1 MLDAILSFLSGG
13 PDEHFDELARA
24 AFAFQHERIPA
35 LRALAARRGVDPAA
49 VRGWQEIPMVPVA
62 AYRRLELAAAP
73 AAEVFRSSG
82 TSGGARSV
90 HHHPFPDL
98 YRAVIDASFP
108 AACLPRGDRPPMLA
122 LVPPRAQAPD
132 SSLGFMVDHLLA
144 HFGDPRSAYAFGP
157 RGVEAAAARSWL
169 AARQREQ
176 RPVLLLATAFALVD
190 LLAGLDRLG
199 LRFRLAPGSA
209 LFLTGGFKGRE
220 REHSPEEIARGVGE
234 ALALPAGAI
243 VEEYGMTEL
252 TSQCYTRTLAG
263 GAAGLFAPPRWMR
276 FRVLDPE
283 SLAELPPGR
292 PGLLALFDLANLGS
306 AVHLL
311 TEDLAVAEGA
321 GFRLAGRAAGAELRG
336 CSLAV
341 EELAGGV

>member
-1 MLDAILSFLSGG
+1 MLDAILSFVAGG
-13 PDEHFDELARA
+13 PDERFDELARA

-35 LRALAARRGVDPAA
+35 LRTLAARRGVDPAA
-49 VRGWQEIPMVPVA
+49 VRCWQEIPMVPVA
-62 AYRRLELAAAP
+62 AFRRLELAAAP

-108 AACLPRGDRPPMLA
+108 AACLPRGGRPPMLA
-122 LVPPRAQAPD
+122 LVPPRAELPD

-144 HFGDPRSAYAFGP
+144 RFGDERSAHAFGP
-157 RGVEAAAARSWL
+157 HGVEAAAARSWL
-169 AARQREQ
+169 AARQRDQ

-190 LLAGLDRLG
+190 LLAALDRLG

-209 LFLTGGFKGRE
+209 LFLTGGFKGRQ
-220 REHSPEEIARGVGE
+220 REHTLEELAHGVAA
-234 ALALPAGAI
+234 ALALPAAAI

-263 GAAGLFAPPRWMR
+263 GPPGLFFPPRWMR
-276 FRVLDPE
+276 FRVLDAE

-292 PGLLALFDLANLGS
+292 PGLLALFDLANVGS

-311 TEDLAVAEGA
+311 TEDLAVAEGD

-341 EELAGGV
+341 EELAGGA